1 LLLEYAGVGYKAYAN
16 DGQYVFHGGVRRRSA
31 VESRYVFT
39 WSGRRRVSFFAAS
52 VLTRFIICSLL
63 IITENILANGPPRDE
78 DWWENEDSDDGSED
92 SASLEEGSKKQLH
105 TETAVQ
111 PGTEKRFRNCGLET
125 FLRVQQAWRARDPR
139 LIMQSRSPSPKVKRD
154 LVKALSGCRQFDLPR
169 RLPLKDLIG
178 AYTEV
183 WNGDA
188 SE

>member
-1 LLLEYAGVGYKAYAN
+1 
-16 DGQYVFHGGVRRRSA
+16 
-31 VESRYVFT
+31 
-39 WSGRRRVSFFAAS
+39 
-52 VLTRFIICSLL
+52 
-63 IITENILANGPPRDE
+63 
-78 DWWENEDSDDGSED
+78 
-92 SASLEEGSKKQLH
+92 
-105 TETAVQ
+105 
-111 PGTEKRFRNCGLET
+111 LET